1 MLNEH
6 REFSVRDV
14 YLRLDSKQQ
23 GCIDATNVRDFLRS
37 RGSRYQDKSHALSFI
52 KAYDSDHDCCLSFV
66 ELVKA
71 LTPVSSPAMKNMAEH
86 AWIVS

>member
-1 MLNEH
+1 M
-6 REFSVRDV
+6 RDV

-23 GCIDATNVRDFLRS
+23 GFIDATNVMDFLRS
-37 RGSRYQDKSHALSFI
+37 RGSRYQDKEQALSFI
-52 KAYDSDHDCCLSFV
+52 KAYDCDHHDCSLSFV

-71 LTPVSSPAMKNMAEH
+71 LTPVSSPTMKNLAEH